1 LFILASNF
9 VFFVAENGKDEYEK
23 DNFIVDEAEEEDEEE
38 AYVIKKGKAK
48 KEKHQKRQKKRLVL
62 DEDDYVLLEEAR
74 FHRPPRLVRRL
85 PNQEKIVVGLNL

>member
-23 DNFIVDEAEEEDEEE
+23 DNFIVDEAEEEDDEE

-48 KEKHQKRQKKRLVL
+48 KEKHQKRFLLYLSNMTFHMMPSRQNYHVL
-62 DEDDYVLLEEAR
+62 NCG
-74 FHRPPRLVRRL
+74 VRGK
-85 PNQEKIVVGLNL
+85 E

>member
-1 LFILASNF
+1 MFILASNF

-48 KEKHQKRQKKRLVL
+48 KEKHQKRFLLYLSNRTFHMMPSRQNCHVL
-62 DEDDYVLLEEAR
+62 NCG
-74 FHRPPRLVRRL
+74 VRGK
-85 PNQEKIVVGLNL
+85 E